1 MGMMSTFNENSIL
14 LYGGFGNGNIGGD
27 VSDTWTFDKN
37 NNSWSILNPIV
48 ANKKRS
54 ISSMAQ
60 LDENFT
66 IVFGGDLSTNENS
79 KPEDQWSD
87 DT

>member
-1 MGMMSTFNENSIL
+1 
-14 LYGGFGNGNIGGD
+14 
-27 VSDTWTFDKN
+27 
-37 NNSWSILNPIV
+37 
-48 ANKKRS
+48 
-54 ISSMAQ
+54 MAQ